1 MASGTG
7 KWERVPLAPQAG
19 HGRAAATAAG
29 PHRGGA
35 DAVPLF
41 AALAR
46 EWRAQGRIVP
56 GARDPEWD
64 VLVRRPVWPRR

>member
-1 MASGTG
+1 MASGAG

-19 HGRAAATAAG
+19 YGRAATPAAS
-29 PHRGGA
+29 PRGA
-35 DAVPLF
+35 SEAAPVF

-46 EWRAQGRIVP
+46 EWRAQGRVVP